1 MRHVERGPQVR
12 EPLLHLFG
20 SLPVTFRG
28 RRDAERAQQVG
39 GGPAGIARFAED
51 RVKAFVGEVMKD
63 EIDDAP
69 GIECLFAVGRRS
81 GRRSGRRCGLAVDV
95 HAPEKTSIGV
105 IWRSQLETVPRNRG
119 FTL

>member
-69 GIECLFAVGRRS
+69 GIECLFAVGRT
-81 GRRSGRRCGLAVDV
+81 GRRCCLAVDV
-95 HAPEKTSIGV
+95 HAPEKTSIGA

>member
-20 SLPVTFRG
+20 SLPITFGG

-39 GGPAGIARFAED
+39 RGPAGVARFAED
-51 RVKAFVGEVMKD
+51 RMEAFAGEVVKD

-69 GIECLFAVGRRS
+69 GIECLFAA
-81 GRRSGRRCGLAVDV
+81 GRRSGRRCCLAVDV
-95 HAPEKTSIGV
+95 HAPEETSAGV
-105 IWRSQLETVPRNRG
+105 IRRSQLETVPRNLG